1 MLSTDPTSIDNSLQ
15 KHAAPHELLLSFQR
29 GTANLRILNL
39 LSEKELSNVVSEV
52 TKILKFPLTKL
63 RSFKNLIGSEFI
75 MMSCA
80 IWYHSYDLKNVKTPM
95 ESVFLVLQAK
105 SLQLKEHVSLKASSK
120 PKSNTSPWFF
130 SRFLNCTSGTQIAQ
144 NITYMT
150 DNNSIN
156 HIIILL
162 NNILLNN
169 DL

>member
-39 LSEKELSNVVSEV
+39 LSEKELSNVVSKV

-105 SLQLKEHVSLKASSK
+105 SLQLKEHLRK
-120 PKSNTSPWFF
+120 PKS
-130 SRFLNCTSGTQIAQ
+130 L
-144 NITYMT
+144 
-150 DNNSIN
+150 
-156 HIIILL
+156 
-162 NNILLNN
+162 
-169 DL
+169 